1 MINALWLV
9 RRRRQRIQTTIL
21 LLMIARR
28 NGLVRIMFILQL
40 LLSAL
45 QSAVTTLPTVHRRS
59 CRRVTRNTG
68 WWDIAWSSYSE
79 KRFKRTFRIARTT
92 FRFIHEKIKND
103 ITKEHI
109 TEEPISTEQR
119 LAICLYRLSR
129 GDYYHTIAEMTG
141 IGEST
146 VCNIVREVAKAIVE
160 NLWAEFV
167 ESNFPYDRDLLYQK
181 VKEMEQEWQFPYA
194 YAAIDGCHIPI
205 KCPPG
210 GQESAKEFH
219 NFKNFYSI
227 VLMGMVDAKYRFIWA
242 SAGFPGNSHDSLIF
256 QATNL
261 YAQIAE
267 GKTLSNALFEESGI
281 KIPPL
286 LLGDAAFP
294 FKPWLLKPYTNAV
307 LTHEQ
312 SYFNYRLSRA
322 RMVTECAYGMLK
334 GRWRVLSRKAENQKE
349 TVRTVTLACIVMHNI
364 CIEKGD
370 VAHRHWDL
378 SLDATS
384 NLRRAGN
391 ELQDLIMIRQCP
403 PLRDTNIVASKVR
416 DYLKGKFFEEK
427 QYMNGKND

>member
-1 MINALWLV
+1 MASVSQQKRMQMINALWLV

-21 LLMIARR
+21 LLLIARQI
-28 NGLVRIMFILQL
+28 GLVRIMFILQL

-45 QSAVTTLPTVHRRS
+45 QSAVTTLPTVHRQS
-59 CRRVTRNTG
+59 CRRVPRNTG
-68 WWDIAWSSYSE
+68 WWDITWSSYSE

-129 GDYYHTIAEMTG
+129 GDYYHIIAEMTG

-210 GQESAKEFH
+210 GQESA
-219 NFKNFYSI
+219 
-227 VLMGMVDAKYRFIWA
+227 
-242 SAGFPGNSHDSLIF
+242 
-256 QATNL
+256 
-261 YAQIAE
+261 
-267 GKTLSNALFEESGI
+267 
-281 KIPPL
+281 
-286 LLGDAAFP
+286 
-294 FKPWLLKPYTNAV
+294 
-307 LTHEQ
+307 
-312 SYFNYRLSRA
+312 
-322 RMVTECAYGMLK
+322 
-334 GRWRVLSRKAENQKE
+334 RVS
-349 TVRTVTLACIVMHNI
+349 
-364 CIEKGD
+364 
-370 VAHRHWDL
+370 
-378 SLDATS
+378 
-384 NLRRAGN
+384 
-391 ELQDLIMIRQCP
+391 
-403 PLRDTNIVASKVR
+403 
-416 DYLKGKFFEEK
+416 
-427 QYMNGKND
+427 